1 VRHRGISLC
10 DSVVVGQER
19 PFGDGLSGLGVGMP
33 DVIAFLASSA
43 AGDTNGQNLCVDGGI
58 PQSV

>member
-1 VRHRGISLC
+1 
-10 DSVVVGQER
+10 
-19 PFGDGLSGLGVGMP
+19 MP